1 MKELKSISKLT
12 DAFEKFPS
20 VGHRSASKMTYAV
33 LNMEKSDVDELIN
46 ALKEVK
52 EKVHKCVRCNIYT
65 EDEMCEICLD
75 KNRNT
80 NQLMVVTS
88 SKEVEVFEKLKSY
101 NGLYHVLGG
110 NLSASNFIGADSL
123 SIDSLIKRIEKEGI
137 KEVILAT
144 NSTLDGETTA
154 LYIAKLLEN
163 VDVDVTRLGFG
174 LPVGGYLEY
183 ADSLTLEKALEGRKK
198 I

>member
-12 DAFEKFPS
+12 DAFEKYPS
-20 VGHRSASKMTYAV
+20 VGHRSASKMAYAT
-33 LNMEKSDVDELIN
+33 LSMSDEDVSELIN

-52 EKVHKCVRCNIYT
+52 ENVHKCVRCNNYC

-80 NQLMVVTS
+80 SQLMVVTS
-88 SKEVEVFEKLKSY
+88 SKDVEVFEKLKSY

-110 NLSASNFIGADSL
+110 NLSASNFVGREDIA
-123 SIDSLIKRIEKEGI
+123 IDSLINRIEKEGI
-137 KEVILAT
+137 KEIILAT
-144 NSTLDGETTA
+144 NPTLDGETTA
-154 LYIAKLLEN
+154 LYIAKLLEGK
-163 VDVDVTRLGFG
+163 DVEVTRLGFG

>member
-12 DAFEKFPS
+12 DAFEKYPS
-20 VGHRSASKMTYAV
+20 IGHRSASKMAYAT
-33 LNMEKSDVDELIN
+33 LSMSDEDVSQLIN

-52 EKVHKCVRCNIYT
+52 ENVHKCVRCNNYC

-80 NQLMVVTS
+80 SQLMVVTS
-88 SKEVEVFEKLKSY
+88 SKDVEVFEKLKSY
-101 NGLYHVLGG
+101 NGLYHILGG
-110 NLSASNFIGADSL
+110 NLSASNFVGREDIA
-123 SIDSLIKRIEKEGI
+123 IDSLINRIEKEGI
-137 KEVILAT
+137 KEIILAT
-144 NSTLDGETTA
+144 NPTLDGETTA
-154 LYIAKLLEN
+154 LYIAKLLEGK
-163 VDVDVTRLGFG
+163 DVEVTRLGFG

>member
-20 VGHRSASKMTYAV
+20 VGHRSASKMAYAT
-33 LNMEKSDVDELIN
+33 LDMHENDVEELIN

-52 EKVHKCVRCNIYT
+52 EKVHKCPRCNNYT

-75 KNRNT
+75 KNRNAS
-80 NQLMVVTS
+80 QLMVVTS
-88 SKEVEVFEKLKSY
+88 SKDVEVFEKLKSY

-110 NLSASNFIGADSL
+110 NLSASNFIDAESL
-123 SIDSLIKRIEKEGI
+123 SIDALIKRIEKEEI

-154 LYIAKLLEN
+154 LYIAKLLEGKDIN
-163 VDVDVTRLGFG
+163 VTRLGFG

>member
-12 DAFEKFPS
+12 DAFEKYPS
-20 VGHRSASKMTYAV
+20 VGHRSASKMAYAT
-33 LNMEKSDVDELIN
+33 LSMSDEDVSQLIN
-46 ALKEVK
+46 ALKDVK
-52 EKVHKCVRCNIYT
+52 ENVHKCIRCNNYC

-80 NQLMVVTS
+80 SQLMVVTS
-88 SKEVEVFEKLKSY
+88 SKDVEVFEKLKSY

-110 NLSASNFIGADSL
+110 NLSASNFVGREDIA
-123 SIDSLIKRIEKEGI
+123 IDSLINRIEKEGI
-137 KEVILAT
+137 KEIILAT
-144 NSTLDGETTA
+144 NPTLDGETTA
-154 LYIAKLLEN
+154 LYIAKLLEGKE
-163 VDVDVTRLGFG
+163 VEVTRLGFG

>member
-12 DAFEKFPS
+12 DAFEKYPS
-20 VGHRSASKMTYAV
+20 IGHRSASKMAYAT
-33 LNMEKSDVDELIN
+33 LSMSDEDVSQLIN

-52 EKVHKCVRCNIYT
+52 ENVHKCVRCNNYC

-80 NQLMVVTS
+80 TQLMVVTS
-88 SKEVEVFEKLKSY
+88 SKDVEVFEKLKSY
-101 NGLYHVLGG
+101 NGLYHILGG
-110 NLSASNFIGADSL
+110 NLSASNFVGREDIA
-123 SIDSLIKRIEKEGI
+123 IDSLINRIEQEGI
-137 KEVILAT
+137 KEIILAT
-144 NSTLDGETTA
+144 NPTLDGETTA
-154 LYIAKLLEN
+154 LYIAKLLEGK
-163 VDVDVTRLGFG
+163 DVEVTRLGFG

>member
-12 DAFEKFPS
+12 DAFEKYPS
-20 VGHRSASKMTYAV
+20 IGHRSASKMAYAT
-33 LNMEKSDVDELIN
+33 LSMSDEDVSQLIN

-52 EKVHKCVRCNIYT
+52 ENVHKCVRCNNYC

-80 NQLMVVTS
+80 SQLMVVTS
-88 SKEVEVFEKLKSY
+88 SKDVEVFEKLKSY
-101 NGLYHVLGG
+101 NGLYHILGG
-110 NLSASNFIGADSL
+110 NLSASNFVGREDIA
-123 SIDSLIKRIEKEGI
+123 IDSLINRIEKEGI
-137 KEVILAT
+137 KEIILAT
-144 NSTLDGETTA
+144 NPTLDGETTA
-154 LYIAKLLEN
+154 LYIAKLLEDK
-163 VDVDVTRLGFG
+163 DVEVTRLGFG

>member
-12 DAFEKFPS
+12 DAFEKYPS
-20 VGHRSASKMTYAV
+20 VGHRSASKMAYAT
-33 LNMEKSDVDELIN
+33 LNMNDEDVSELIN

-52 EKVHKCVRCNIYT
+52 ENVHKCVRCNNYC

-80 NQLMVVTS
+80 SQLMVVTS
-88 SKEVEVFEKLKSY
+88 SKDVEVFEKLKSY

-110 NLSASNFIGADSL
+110 NLSASNFVGREDIA
-123 SIDSLIKRIEKEGI
+123 IDSLINRIEKEGI
-137 KEVILAT
+137 KEIILAT
-144 NSTLDGETTA
+144 NPTLDGETTA
-154 LYIAKLLEN
+154 LYIAKLLEGK
-163 VDVDVTRLGFG
+163 DVEVTRLGFG

>member
-12 DAFEKFPS
+12 DAFEKYPS
-20 VGHRSASKMTYAV
+20 VGHRSASKMAYAT
-33 LNMEKSDVDELIN
+33 LNMSDEDVSQLIN

-52 EKVHKCVRCNIYT
+52 ENVHKCVRCNNYC

-80 NQLMVVTS
+80 SQLMVVTS
-88 SKEVEVFEKLKSY
+88 SKDVEVFEKLKSY

-110 NLSASNFIGADSL
+110 NLSASNFVGREDIA
-123 SIDSLIKRIEKEGI
+123 IDSLINRIEKEGI
-137 KEVILAT
+137 KEIILAT
-144 NSTLDGETTA
+144 NPTLDGETTA
-154 LYIAKLLEN
+154 LYIAKLLEGK
-163 VDVDVTRLGFG
+163 DVEVTRLGFG

>member
-12 DAFEKFPS
+12 DAFEKYPS
-20 VGHRSASKMTYAV
+20 VGHRSASKMAYAT
-33 LNMEKSDVDELIN
+33 LSMSDEDISQLIN
-46 ALKEVK
+46 ALKDVK
-52 EKVHKCVRCNIYT
+52 ENVHKCIRCNNYC

-80 NQLMVVTS
+80 SQLMVVTS
-88 SKEVEVFEKLKSY
+88 SKDVEVFEKLKSY

-110 NLSASNFIGADSL
+110 NLSASNFVGREDIA
-123 SIDSLIKRIEKEGI
+123 IDSLINRIEKEGI
-137 KEVILAT
+137 KEIILAT
-144 NSTLDGETTA
+144 NPTLDGETTA
-154 LYIAKLLEN
+154 LYIAKLLEGKE
-163 VDVDVTRLGFG
+163 VEVTRLGFG

>member
-12 DAFEKFPS
+12 DAFEKYPS
-20 VGHRSASKMTYAV
+20 VGHRSASKMAYAT
-33 LNMEKSDVDELIN
+33 LSMSDEDVSELIN

-52 EKVHKCVRCNIYT
+52 ENVHKCVRCNNYC

-80 NQLMVVTS
+80 SQLMVVTS
-88 SKEVEVFEKLKSY
+88 SKDVEVFEKLKSY

-110 NLSASNFIGADSL
+110 NLSASNFVGREDIA
-123 SIDSLIKRIEKEGI
+123 IDSLINRIEKEGI
-137 KEVILAT
+137 KEIILAT
-144 NSTLDGETTA
+144 NPTLDGETTA
-154 LYIAKLLEN
+154 LYIAKLLEGKE
-163 VDVDVTRLGFG
+163 VEVTRLGFG